1 MRGTPWEGAMGAH
14 SHVEQQKLHLLK
26 GQQPLVWS
34 LAHLLCQ
41 ESPLAGAEAVGQTA
55 IHESVAPE
63 VLEQWCTSILVPQE
77 STGRWI
83 REGTGT

>member
-1 MRGTPWEGAMGAH
+1 MGAH

-55 IHESVAPE
+55 VHESVAPVGAGAMVHIHPGAPGKHRE
-63 VLEQWCTSILVPQE
+63 VD
-77 STGRWI
+77 
-83 REGTGT
+83 